1 MRSPLVG
8 ASCPRSLARGLVR
21 RGLVRGLLCAAVVGG
36 AVVGGLLGC
45 SSSEQVREE
54 DESSPPVATPDTASQ
69 NAASQDAAS
78 QDAASQDT
86 TASKTQE
93 EKRMQ
98 TRLVMVMN
106 PGAVEQEIREQVD
119 GWLGVPYKWGGDS
132 KQGVDCSGFVQA
144 IYKQVFDWL
153 LPRVTEQQVRK
164 GRRIRP
170 NQLRAGDLVFFQP
183 ENEYNHSGIY
193 LGENKFVH
201 ASSSEGVTIASL
213 KTRYWQRYYWTSR
226 RLLRP
231 SRVPDTLKAELLT
244 YQRVPD
250 STASSDQ
257 VLSDKDEFPV
267 PSRIDT
273 SRIGLARRKDET
285 SQGETSQGKTSQGE
299 TEQPQTDPGNLDP
312 SSSTPTLDS
321 MSTAADTTERT
332 GW

>member
-21 RGLVRGLLCAAVVGG
+21 RGLVRGLLCV

-78 QDAASQDT
+78 QDT
-86 TASKTQE
+86 TASKMQE

-106 PGAVEQEIREQVD
+106 PGAVEQEIREHVD

-244 YQRVPD
+244 YHRVPD

-285 SQGETSQGKTSQGE
+285 SQDETSQGKTSQGE

>member
-21 RGLVRGLLCAAVVGG
+21 RGLLCV

-54 DESSPPVATPDTASQ
+54 DESSPPVATPDT
-69 NAASQDAAS
+69 
-78 QDAASQDT
+78 ASQDT

-244 YQRVPD
+244 YHRVPD

-285 SQGETSQGKTSQGE
+285 SQDETSQGE

>member
-21 RGLVRGLLCAAVVGG
+21 RGLVRGLLCV

-54 DESSPPVATPDTASQ
+54 DESFPPVATPDTASQ

-78 QDAASQDT
+78 QDT
-86 TASKTQE
+86 TASKMQE

-106 PGAVEQEIREQVD
+106 PGAVEQEIREHVD

-244 YQRVPD
+244 YHRVPD

-285 SQGETSQGKTSQGE
+285 SQDETGQGE